1 MFRDMRRSKQ
11 QLTEDECREL
21 LSNEKR
27 GALALNG
34 DEGYPYA
41 IPVDYCY
48 DGDRECIY
56 FHGAAEGHKMDAMK
70 RDPKASFCVWEQ
82 GFMAP
87 GDWAYLVR
95 SVVVFGRLSRVEDSE
110 EKLRCLRRMGQRY
123 YPSMELVEKEI
134 SASLERVCVLRLDI
148 EHMTGKL
155 VHER

>member
-11 QLTEDECREL
+11 QLTDAECREL

-34 DEGYPYA
+34 DGGYPYA
-41 IPVDYCY
+41 IPMDYSY
-48 DGDRECIY
+48 DGDRGCIY
-56 FHGAAEGHKMDAMK
+56 FHGAAEGHKMDAME

-82 GFMAP
+82 GFIAP
-87 GDWAYLVR
+87 GDWAYTVR
-95 SVVVFGRLSRVEDSE
+95 SVVVFGRLSRVEGRE
-110 EKLRCLRRMGQRY
+110 EKQSCLRTIGQRY
-123 YPSMELVEKEI
+123 YPSEELVEKEI
-134 SASLERVCVLRLDI
+134 TAALDRVCVLRLDI